1 MLMDKRG
8 QGSKEPTKRP
18 LEVVEARHDTPLSED
33 KPEEKKQKLDQGKT
47 NSPADGASNKEKEK
61 EDTAFERELE
71 CGICHEIMHRALV
84 LQPCLHSFCRE
95 CCKIWLRK

>member
-18 LEVVEARHDTPLSED
+18 LEVEESHHDTPSSEA
-33 KPEEKKQKLDQGKT
+33 KPEEKKQKLELGMT
-47 NSPADGASNKEKEK
+47 NSSTDGASKEEKEK
-61 EDTAFERELE
+61 EDTAFEREFE
-71 CGICHEIMHRALV
+71 CDICHEIMHRALV
-84 LQPCLHSFCRE
+84 LQPCHHSFCRE